1 MKPTPALLAASI
13 LLVSPL
19 AQAGH
24 PLVSETP
31 DALESGSCQV
41 EFQQARVKAR
51 DTAAETGSDLQ
62 FSCGL
67 GLRSQVAIGT
77 TSVRSAG
84 ERSDSYRLVG
94 KTALFAAEDGQTGVG
109 LRYGASWLQT
119 PGANTEWVDS
129 TVLLVVTREVANGVL
144 AHANLG
150 LRRDRVLRQSTR
162 LWSVGVE
169 STDTLSFAAD
179 LFGEQRDKPW
189 ASVGAGWRPSKDSL
203 ISVAYALQHGESK
216 AKAVSLGLSM
226 LF

>member
-1 MKPTPALLAASI
+1 MKHIPALIAASTA
-13 LLVSPL
+13 LVSL
-19 AQAGH
+19 FAQAGH

-31 DALESGSCQV
+31 DALERGSCQV

-51 DTAAETGSDLQ
+51 DSAADSGSDLQ

-67 GLRSQVAIGT
+67 GLHSQVAVGT
-77 TSVRSAG
+77 TSVRSDG
-84 ERSDSYRLVG
+84 VRTDSYRLVG
-94 KTALFAAEDGQTGVG
+94 KTAIVAPEEGQTGLG
-109 LRYGASWLQT
+109 IRYGASWLQT

-129 TVLLVVTREVANGVL
+129 TVVLVLTRDVGHGLL

-150 LRRDRVLRQSTR
+150 LRRDRTLSQSTR
-162 LWSVGVE
+162 LWSLGIE
-169 STDTLSFAAD
+169 STDTVSFAAD
-179 LFGEQRDKPW
+179 VFGEQRDKPW

-203 ISVAYALQHGESK
+203 ISLAYARQSGESK